1 MQFSKALIKSKAANT
16 APTENASTKR
26 RSENDAD
33 KPGNEPADTSS
44 SAPWRVENL
53 RTGGAPVESDWWVD
67 GEQPQKKKN
76 KSIFACFEED
86 PSSRGAHVNSSNNH
100 VGIIPFGDIKTCQAS
115 MIPAVLMGGGSS
127 AAPACGDFQNC
138 GLSTW
143 EKVRKEWSTQTVEER
158 PAPPPALA
166 KYESVKAGLS
176 QVRRTYELPGR
187 MTLPDIVDL
196 YVDVWEAGEQGDIKM
211 PSSVGGIA
219 QETIGAVFCRSK
231 GRRRRQAW

>member
-1 MQFSKALIKSKAANT
+1 MQFSIKSKANST
-16 APTENASTKR
+16 SMESASTKR
-26 RSENDAD
+26 RGGSTPNDVD
-33 KPGNEPADTSS
+33 TLGNAPVDTAP

-86 PSSRGAHVNSSNNH
+86 ASSRVGTSNGGETIGSKSSSQSSLMSSLKM
-100 VGIIPFGDIKTCQAS
+100 VGSTPSCAS
-115 MIPAVLMGGGSS
+115 LLVGG
-127 AAPACGDFQNC
+127 GDFQNC

-158 PAPPPALA
+158 PAPPPKLA

-176 QVRRTYELPGR
+176 QVRRTFELPGR
-187 MTLPDIVDL
+187 MTLPDMVEL
-196 YVDVWEAGEQGDIKM
+196 YVDVWEGEQNGDMK
-211 PSSVGGIA
+211 PGGVGGVSGVA
-219 QETIGAVFCRSK
+219 QETIGVFCRSK
-231 GRRRRQAW
+231 SRRRRQGF